1 MPVITLH
8 TRIKASAEVVFNLS
22 RSVDLHTLSTAQTK
36 EKAIAGRTSGLME
49 YGETVTWEATHFG
62 IRQKLSSKITVFN
75 SPDSFTDEMVQG
87 IFKHFRHKHI
97 FEYDSQSG
105 ITTMSDV
112 FDYESPLGW
121 LGKLA
126 DVLFLKRYM
135 TNFLKERNRAIK
147 EFAENT
153 EKHNR
158 ILHTY

>member
-8 TRIKASAEVVFNLS
+8 THIKASAEVVFNLS
-22 RSVDLHTLSTAQTK
+22 RSVDLHTISTAQTK

-49 YGETVTWEATHFG
+49 YGETVTWEANHFG
-62 IRQKLSSKITVFN
+62 IRQKLGSQITEYRF
-75 SPDSFTDEMVQG
+75 PDYFADEMIQG
-87 IFKHFRHKHI
+87 IFKRFRHNHI
-97 FEYDSQSG
+97 FEYDSQNG
-105 ITTMSDV
+105 ITTMTDV

-126 DVLFLKRYM
+126 DVLFLERYM

-153 EKHNR
+153 EKYNH
-158 ILHTY
+158 ILDKH